1 MAKSLLFL
9 WNTEECNASAKK
21 HWRKNYFQG
30 RGGLESEDD
39 IEMANWTGM
48 IIGQL
53 RAPDSCNSVSPTGM
67 VNYRALEVLAMRDR
81 EYMIKT
87 VLTGLKR

>member
-1 MAKSLLFL
+1 MQRRSKGALEKDPFPG
-9 WNTEECNASAKK
+9 E
-21 HWRKNYFQG
+21 
-30 RGGLESEDD
+30 GLESEDD

-48 IIGQL
+48 IIEPL
-53 RAPDSCNSVSPTGM
+53 RAPDSCDSVSPTGM
-67 VNYRALEVLAMRDR
+67 VNYRALEVLATRDR